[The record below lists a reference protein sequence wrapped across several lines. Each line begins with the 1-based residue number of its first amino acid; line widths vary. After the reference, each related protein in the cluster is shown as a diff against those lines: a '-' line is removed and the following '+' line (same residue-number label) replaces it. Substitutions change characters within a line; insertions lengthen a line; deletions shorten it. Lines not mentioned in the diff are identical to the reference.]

1 MEGEMVTTTAPLRNR
16 PSTSNGLPTPAMR
29 ISPTKPRR
37 NGALIAAGV
46 LLMVGCGLIAAV
58 LQMRATSKTAVLAV
72 AHQVPAGQV
81 VRSSDLATVEIAGGS
96 GLSAIAARDR
106 AAVVG
111 KTAAVSLMPGTLLA
125 RNQLALETS
134 VSKGKVVIGLALK
147 AGQMPTP
154 HLKAG
159 DDVLVVATGPAAQ
172 LAAGASGAAANG
184 EPQGA
189 VLVRRARVFGVDGGS
204 RTGDNTSVS
213 ILIDEADAPAVAAAG
228 SAGQVTL
235 VLQSAP

>member
-1 MEGEMVTTTAPLRNR
+1 MQTTTMSPR
-16 PSTSNGLPTPAMR
+16 PRVTGSNGHAPPGMRITPA
-29 ISPTKPRR
+29 KPRR
-37 NGALIAAGV
+37 NSALIAVGV

-72 AHQVPAGQV
+72 AHQIPAGQV
-81 VRSSDLATVEIAGGS
+81 VQSSDLSTVEISGGG
-96 GLSAIAARDR
+96 GLNAVAASDR
-106 AAVVG
+106 ATVVG
-111 KTAAVSLMPGTLLA
+111 KTAAVSLMPGTLVT
-125 RNQLALETS
+125 RSQLALNTS
-134 VSKGKVVIGLALK
+134 VTKGKVVIGLALK
-147 AGQMPTP
+147 PGQVPTS

-172 LAAGASGAAANG
+172 LAAGETGSAGNNT
-184 EPQGA
+184 PQGA

-204 RTGDNTSVS
+204 RISDNTSVS
-213 ILIDEADAPAVAAAG
+213 ILIDETDAPAVAAAG